1 MKYAVLFLAFLIL
14 SGQAFSQKSSADP
27 QYKLLSGGN
36 YVQSKNYYLL
46 TLFDEVAGVKAML
59 AADPVLS
66 KMTLTHRADLKASLQ
81 NCGRA
86 LGCYIKAVQFSDAE
100 IKQAGERLSV
110 LYQPD
115 NALGKLVSQHL
126 IPSGCY
132 SLYALSGKALL
143 ISAWEQD
150 AKAVN
155 YAIAVYAAGQKPNYA
170 QIDSISFDIKAKGYI
185 ELVALNAS
193 LSLSETAKTPSFYS
207 STLTFAL
214 HSLEINERNQV
225 ADEEPMTERA
235 NKAAYNYS
243 KKLKWDQYKYTLIL
257 VPGEGP
263 EEKDV
268 ALSAGGMLRCRLAVQ
283 QYQQGLAPFIM
294 VSGGCVHPYK
304 TKYNEAIEMKKFLM
318 QTLHV
323 PEKAILIEPHARHTT
338 TNLRNCARIIFRYG
352 FPMDK
357 PCISSTA
364 ASQSDYI
371 TNIVPD
377 RCKKEFGFTPYL
389 NGKRLSATEA
399 EFYPLAVS
407 LQLDFDEPMDP

>member
-1 MKYAVLFLAFLIL
+1 MKYAVLFLALLIL
-14 SGQAFSQKSSADP
+14 SGQAFSQKPSADP
-27 QYKLLSGGN
+27 HYKLLSGGN

-46 TLFDEVAGVKAML
+46 TLFEEAAGVKAML
-59 AADPVLS
+59 AADPVLA
-66 KMTLTHRADLKASLQ
+66 KIALAKRADLAVSLK
-81 NCGRA
+81 NCGTA
-86 LGCYIKAVQFSDAE
+86 LDCYIRAVQFSDDE
-100 IKQAGERLSV
+100 IDRAGARLGK

-115 NALGKLVSQHL
+115 NALGKLVTEHL

-132 SLYALSGKALL
+132 SLYALTGKELL
-143 ISAWEQD
+143 IKAWEQD
-150 AKAVN
+150 ARAVN
-155 YAIAVYAAGQKPNYA
+155 YAISVYAAGKNPNYA
-170 QIDSISFDIKAKGYI
+170 QIDSISFNVKAKGYI
-185 ELVALNAS
+185 ELVELNGS
-193 LSLSETAKTPSFYS
+193 LSLSETEKLPLFYS

-214 HSLEINERNQV
+214 HSLEINERNQI
-225 ADEEPMTERA
+225 ADEEPMTGGA
-235 NKAAYNYS
+235 NKAAYDYS
-243 KKLKWDQYKYTLIL
+243 KKIKWDQYRYTLIL
-257 VPGEGP
+257 VPGAGP
-263 EEKDV
+263 QEKDV

-304 TKYNEAIEMKKFLM
+304 TKYNEAVEMKKYLM
-318 QTLHV
+318 QTLHI
-323 PEKAILIEPHARHTT
+323 PEQAILIEPHARHTT

-364 ASQSDYI
+364 KSQSYYI
-371 TNIVPD
+371 TDTVPE
-377 RCKKEFGFTPYL
+377 RCKKEFGFSPYL